1 MKTLDNLGDLHGKTV
16 FLRLDLNVPVN
27 DAKLVTDKTRIS
39 RAKDTVLSLLG
50 KGARVMVGS
59 HFGRP
64 KGLVMPEYS
73 LDFLPRFLSS
83 EWGVPVHFV
92 RDCIGTDVVS
102 ELDELP
108 DGAVLLLENLRFY
121 VGEEA
126 NDPDFARMLAMPADI
141 IVNDAFSVSHRA
153 HASVTRVMDHK
164 PGYAGYLLGAE
175 IAALKA
181 ALTHPDR
188 PVAAIIGGSKIST
201 KLSLLHHMVE
211 KVDHLILGG
220 GMANTFIAAQGVSLG
235 RSLVEADMSEEAL
248 AITDKATAHGCTI
261 HLPIDGVCAR
271 ELAHD
276 CETQILG
283 FDDFPGDLMVLDA
296 GPKTVEALIPVINTC
311 QTLIWNGPMGAFE
324 FPPFDA
330 ATNALASHVATRT
343 QSGKLTSIAGGGD
356 TVAAL
361 NGSGQAENFTYL
373 STAGGAFLEWMEG
386 KTLPGVKALG

>member
-164 PGYAGYLLGAE
+164 PGYAG
-175 IAALKA
+175 
-181 ALTHPDR
+181 
-188 PVAAIIGGSKIST
+188 
-201 KLSLLHHMVE
+201 
-211 KVDHLILGG
+211 
-220 GMANTFIAAQGVSLG
+220 
-235 RSLVEADMSEEAL
+235 
-248 AITDKATAHGCTI
+248 
-261 HLPIDGVCAR
+261 
-271 ELAHD
+271 
-276 CETQILG
+276 
-283 FDDFPGDLMVLDA
+283 
-296 GPKTVEALIPVINTC
+296 
-311 QTLIWNGPMGAFE
+311 
-324 FPPFDA
+324 
-330 ATNALASHVATRT
+330 
-343 QSGKLTSIAGGGD
+343 
-356 TVAAL
+356 
-361 NGSGQAENFTYL
+361 
-373 STAGGAFLEWMEG
+373 
-386 KTLPGVKALG
+386 